1 MRDTPLLALVAK
13 CTAARRARE
22 EALYRLLAACVGRL
36 GSAIDVEPELIVLNA
51 VYQASDV
58 ELDALC
64 RAISILPSHTLEGAL
79 AKARVLPDDEDLQ
92 DGVAFRMERFA
103 KDLKKSTDAPLGARH

>member
-51 VYQASDV
+51 VLGLRRRTRRPLSRD
-58 ELDALC
+58 LDPAVTHAGGRAGEGPRPARRRGSARRRRIPYGALC
-64 RAISILPSHTLEGAL
+64 QGP
-79 AKARVLPDDEDLQ
+79 Q
-92 DGVAFRMERFA
+92 
-103 KDLKKSTDAPLGARH
+103 KSTDAPLGARH